1 MNNFEL
7 ILDKTVTKLA
17 GNQLGRYIFQEQL
30 KEEINYDSEI
40 TITFPERIDTI
51 ASSFIQGFFEE
62 IIQNIGISG
71 VERMVTINSSIPDI
85 KKIILENL
93 L

>member
-7 ILDKTVTKLA
+7 DLDKTVTKLA
-17 GNQLGRYIFQEQL
+17 GNQLGRHIFREQL
-30 KEEINYDSEI
+30 KREINYKNEI
-40 TITFPERIDTI
+40 TINFPERIDTI

-71 VERMVTINSSIPDI
+71 IESRVKINSSIPDL
-85 KKIILENL
+85 KKLILENL